1 MAFKFFRSI
10 YNDVLDNLKEEQA
23 ANRRSLDPDESQRK
37 SDHTPPVHA
46 LASKP
51 DKNPAIEPTPIT
63 TKCST
68 YSSTHTAS
76 TDLSNTSSVF
86 YRRRSHT
93 YF

>member
-10 YNDVLDNLKEEQA
+10 YNDVLNHLKEEQA
-23 ANRRSLDPDESQRK
+23 ANQRSLDYDESQKK
-37 SDHTPPVHA
+37 SDHTPPVHT
-46 LASKP
+46 LSSKHN
-51 DKNPAIEPTPIT
+51 KNPATELTPIT

-68 YSSTHTAS
+68 CSSTHTTS
-76 TDLSNTSSVF
+76 TDLSNTSSAF

>member
-10 YNDVLDNLKEEQA
+10 YNDVLKNLKEEQA
-23 ANRRSLDPDESQRK
+23 ANQRSLDYDGSQKK
-37 SDHTPPVHA
+37 SDHTSPVQT
-46 LASKP
+46 LTSKT
-51 DKNPAIEPTPIT
+51 DKNPAIEPNPIT